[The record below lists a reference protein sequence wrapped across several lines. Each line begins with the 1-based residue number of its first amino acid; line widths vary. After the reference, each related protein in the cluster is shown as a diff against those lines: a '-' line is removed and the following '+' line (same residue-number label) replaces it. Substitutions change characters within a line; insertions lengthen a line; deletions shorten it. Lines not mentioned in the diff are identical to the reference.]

1 MRIAGGVCF
10 HRGSSGFNVCERETE
25 VLKERTA
32 CEPVGVDW
40 RRARAQEAQ
49 TKGVR
54 DVDMAARG
62 VDCECTMGGDGVAG
76 I

>member
-1 MRIAGGVCF
+1 M
-10 HRGSSGFNVCERETE
+10 
-25 VLKERTA
+25 LKERTA